1 MWHELSLVF
10 HSRQA
15 AQATLGWRAFARE
28 ETEASKGLTGIW
40 IDLGERLQSMP
51 VE

>member
-1 MWHELSLVF
+1 MWHELAIVF

-15 AQATLGWRAFARE
+15 AQATIGWRRFAKE
-28 ETEASKGLTGIW
+28 ETEASKGVERIW
-40 IDLGERLQSMP
+40 AELGERLESMP